1 MKPKG
6 GATSSRVHPALVWR
20 DVHFSRDGRSA
31 PKGRDRGNFVCLAD
45 AVDFGCFVV
54 EVVGVRRGTPAPVCG
69 SPLSNEG
76 REALPLIRAPG
87 LKKDFGKTRVQLP
100 SRQRA
105 FVSSV
110 PSVTAYFVS
119 SQAK

>member
-1 MKPKG
+1 M
-6 GATSSRVHPALVWR
+6 
-20 DVHFSRDGRSA
+20 HFWDGRSA

-54 EVVGVRRGTPAPVCG
+54 EVVGVRRQVAARRGTPAPVCG